1 MMRTLIIS
9 LLILCSTSFVSSSA
23 RTPSHGHRSA
33 KRVQRKAAGLPSR
46 ITIYY
51 LSFDADTFAALSP
64 KELPSHSNKMVI
76 TNKNTILDIYSF
88 FARRGRASKF
98 DKQVPRLLIEPAGRK
113 GRILVDQDGN
123 VLIGRKQF
131 ALEPFDYLRLYL
143 LLEGLYPQTPPLIHY
158 TPSK

>member
-1 MMRTLIIS
+1 MRTLIIS
-9 LLILCSTSFVSSSA
+9 LLVLCSTSFMSSSA
-23 RTPSHGHRSA
+23 GTPSHGPRAA

-64 KELPSHSNKMVI
+64 KELPGHSGKMVI

-98 DKQVPRLLIEPAGRK
+98 DEDVSRLLIEPAGRK
-113 GRILVDQDGN
+113 GRILVDQGGN
-123 VLIGRKQF
+123 VLIGGKQF
-131 ALEPFDYLRLYL
+131 ALEPLDYLRLYL
-143 LLEGLYPQTPPLIHY
+143 LLEGLYPHMDSLSRY